1 MPTLSVEQAEQV
13 TDQLSQAMQLRR
25 GDISKRMN
33 YLTGETGRLRFASD
47 KFKESFQQ
55 RYKGFTDNWCAP
67 VVEAVGERMVYL
79 GLRPAEKLGADT
91 GLARAWEATG
101 ADAGIQEALAV
112 RSAAARAFALVSPTD
127 RVDRPRITF
136 EHPEQTIVDE
146 DPATGERRAA
156 LIMWA
161 DDKWEYATLYTAD
174 EVWKFQR
181 STSEDRE
188 ARMGRPVDIGTG
200 WEPRHYNTDD
210 TWPARNPLGQVP
222 IVEMKNRSFLRPDQP
237 ISEISGVMAMQD
249 AINLTW
255 AYLLNALDMVSLPQR
270 IITGAD
276 VPEVPILGEDG
287 QIAGY
292 RPVDLDSLTGEKVLW
307 VPDENAKPHE
317 WSAAQIGPFL
327 EVTQQA
333 VEHIAAQTRTPPHY
347 LSGKMVNT
355 AAEALTISEAGL
367 VSRARQSILF
377 VNQDVRTINYLTA
390 LAMGRSERDADA
402 IAAGTPMWA
411 DPQYRS
417 DAQRADALLKKK
429 QLGYPMKYLLEQDGL
444 PPHEIDRVMKMI
456 KEEQEQDPL
465 GVINRMATTGN
476 PGVFDQPENPE
487 LEQ

>member
-1 MPTLSVEQAEQV
+1 MPTLEVDEAQKITE
-13 TDQLSQAMQLRR
+13 QLSQALQYRR
-25 GDISKRMN
+25 GDITKRMN
-33 YLTGETGRLRFASD
+33 YLTGDTGRLRFASD
-47 KFKESFQQ
+47 KFKESFQK
-55 RYKGFTDNWCAP
+55 RYAGFTDNWCAP

-79 GLRPAEKLGADT
+79 GLRPAGSLGADT
-91 GLARAWEATG
+91 ELSRAWEATG

-112 RSAAARAFALVSPTD
+112 RSAAARSFALVSPTA
-127 RVDRPRITF
+127 RPDRPRITF
-136 EHPEQTIVDE
+136 EHPELTIVDD
-146 DPATGERRAA
+146 DPATGERRAG

-161 DDKWEYATLYTAD
+161 DDNWEYATLYTPD

-181 STSEDRE
+181 KTSEDR
-188 ARMGRPVDIGTG
+188 AQRQGRPVELGGD
-200 WEPRHYNTDD
+200 WEPRRYNTDD
-210 TWPARNPLGQVP
+210 TWPARNPLGEVP
-222 IVEMKNRSFLRPDQP
+222 VVEMKNRSFLRPEEP

-276 VPEVPILGEDG
+276 VPEMPVLGEDG
-287 QIAGY
+287 QIVGT
-292 RPVDLDSLTGEKVLW
+292 RPVDLDSLKSETILW
-307 VPDENAKPHE
+307 ISGTEAKPHE
-317 WSAAQIGPFL
+317 WSSAQIAPFL

-377 VNQDVRTINYLTA
+377 VNQDVRIINRLTA
-390 LAMGRSERDADA
+390 LAMGRDARSVDA
-402 IAAGTPMWA
+402 ISAGVPMWA

-444 PPHEIDRVMKMI
+444 PPHEIDRVMAMI
-456 KEEQEQDPL
+456 REEQEQDPL

-476 PGVFDQPENPE
+476 PDAFNQHETPEIG
-487 LEQ
+487 Q

>member
-1 MPTLSVEQAEQV
+1 MPTLSVDEAEKM
-13 TDQLSQAMQLRR
+13 TDRLSQDLQYRR
-25 GDISKRMN
+25 GEISKRMN

-47 KFKESFQQ
+47 KFREKFHE
-55 RYKGFTDNWCAP
+55 RYAGFTDNWCAP

-79 GLRPAEKLGADT
+79 GLRPAGRLGADT
-91 GLARAWEATG
+91 ELSRAWEATG

-112 RSAAARAFALVSPTD
+112 RSAASRAFALVSPTN
-127 RVDRPRITF
+127 RADRPRITF
-136 EHPEQTIVDE
+136 EHPELTIVDE
-146 DPATGERRAA
+146 DPATGVRRAA

-161 DDKWEYATLYTAD
+161 DDNWEYATLYTAT

-181 STSEDRE
+181 KTSEDRE
-188 ARMGRPVDIGTG
+188 MRQGRPVDVGSG
-200 WEPRHYNTDD
+200 WEPRHHNTDD
-210 TWPARNPLGQVP
+210 TWPAKNPLGHVP
-222 IVEMKNRSFLRPDQP
+222 IVEMKNRSFLRPDHP

-249 AINLTW
+249 AINLNW
-255 AYLLNALDMVSLPQR
+255 AYLLNALDRVSLPQR

-276 VPEVPILGEDG
+276 IPEVPVLDNDG

-292 RPVDLDSLTGEKVLW
+292 RPVDLDSLTGENILW
-307 VPDENAKPHE
+307 INGDEAKPHE
-317 WSAAQIGPFL
+317 WSAAQIAPFL

-390 LAMGRSERDADA
+390 LAMGRSEKEADA

-476 PGVFDQPENPE
+476 PGVFDQPEIYQDQ
-487 LEQ
+487 L

>member
-1 MPTLSVEQAEQV
+1 MPTLSVDEAEKM
-13 TDQLSQAMQLRR
+13 TDRLSQDLQYRR
-25 GDISKRMN
+25 GEISKRMN

-47 KFKESFQQ
+47 KFREKFHE
-55 RYKGFTDNWCAP
+55 RYAGFTDNWCAP

-79 GLRPAEKLGADT
+79 GLRPAGKLGADT
-91 GLARAWEATG
+91 ELSRAWEATG

-112 RSAAARAFALVSPTD
+112 RSAASRAFALVSPTN
-127 RVDRPRITF
+127 RADRPRITF
-136 EHPEQTIVDE
+136 EHPELTIVDE
-146 DPATGERRAA
+146 DPATGVRRAA

-161 DDKWEYATLYTAD
+161 DDNWEYATLYTAT

-181 STSEDRE
+181 KTSEDRE
-188 ARMGRPVDIGTG
+188 MRQGRPVDVGSG
-200 WEPRHYNTDD
+200 WEPRHHNTDD
-210 TWPARNPLGQVP
+210 TWPAKNPLGHVP
-222 IVEMKNRSFLRPDQP
+222 IVEMKNRSFLRPDHP

-249 AINLTW
+249 AINLNW
-255 AYLLNALDMVSLPQR
+255 AYLLNALDRVSLPQR

-276 VPEVPILGEDG
+276 IPEVPVLDNDG

-292 RPVDLDSLTGEKVLW
+292 RPVDLDSLTGENILW
-307 VPDENAKPHE
+307 INGDEAKPHE
-317 WSAAQIGPFL
+317 WSAAQIAPFL

-390 LAMGRSERDADA
+390 LAMGRSEKEADA

-444 PPHEIDRVMKMI
+444 PPHEIDRVMEMI
-456 KEEQEQDPL
+456 REEQEQDPL
-465 GVINRMATTGN
+465 AVINSMATTGN
-476 PGVFDQPENPE
+476 PGAFNIPDTAEIDQ
-487 LEQ
+487 

>member
-1 MPTLSVEQAEQV
+1 MPTLSVDQAEKM
-13 TDQLSQAMQLRR
+13 TDRLSQDLQYRR
-25 GDISKRMN
+25 GEISKRMN

-47 KFKESFQQ
+47 KFREKFHE
-55 RYKGFTDNWCAP
+55 RYAGFTDNWCAP

-79 GLRPAEKLGADT
+79 GLRPAGKLGADT
-91 GLARAWEATG
+91 ELSRAWEATG

-112 RSAAARAFALVSPTD
+112 RSAASRAFALVSPTN
-127 RVDRPRITF
+127 RADRPRITF
-136 EHPEQTIVDE
+136 EHPELTIVDE
-146 DPATGERRAA
+146 DPATGVRRAA

-161 DDKWEYATLYTAD
+161 DDNWEYATLYTAT

-181 STSEDRE
+181 KTSEDRE
-188 ARMGRPVDIGTG
+188 MRQGRPVDVGSG
-200 WEPRHYNTDD
+200 WEPRHHNTDD
-210 TWPARNPLGQVP
+210 TWPAKNPLGCVP
-222 IVEMKNRSFLRPDQP
+222 IVEMKNRSFLRPDHP

-249 AINLTW
+249 AINLNW
-255 AYLLNALDMVSLPQR
+255 AYLLNALDRVSLPQR

-276 VPEVPILGEDG
+276 IPEVPVLDNDG

-292 RPVDLDSLTGEKVLW
+292 RPVDLDSLTGENILW
-307 VPDENAKPHE
+307 INGDEAKPHE
-317 WSAAQIGPFL
+317 WSAAQIAPFL

-390 LAMGRSERDADA
+390 LAMGRSEKEADA

-444 PPHEIDRVMKMI
+444 PPHEIDRVMEMI

-476 PGVFDQPENPE
+476 PGVFDQPETHQDQ
-487 LEQ
+487 L

>member
-1 MPTLSVEQAEQV
+1 MPTLSVDQAEKM
-13 TDQLSQAMQLRR
+13 TDRLSQDLQYRR
-25 GDISKRMN
+25 GEISKRMN

-47 KFKESFQQ
+47 KFREKFHE
-55 RYKGFTDNWCAP
+55 RYAGFTDNWCAP

-79 GLRPAEKLGADT
+79 GLRPAGKLGADT
-91 GLARAWEATG
+91 ELSRAWEATG

-112 RSAAARAFALVSPTD
+112 RSAASRAFALVSPTN
-127 RVDRPRITF
+127 RADRPRITF
-136 EHPEQTIVDE
+136 EHPELTIVDE
-146 DPATGERRAA
+146 DPATGVRRAA

-161 DDKWEYATLYTAD
+161 DDNWEYATLYTAT

-181 STSEDRE
+181 KTSEDRE
-188 ARMGRPVDIGTG
+188 MRQGRPVDVGSG
-200 WEPRHYNTDD
+200 WEPRHHNTDD
-210 TWPARNPLGQVP
+210 TWPAKNPLGHVP
-222 IVEMKNRSFLRPDQP
+222 IVEMKNRSFLRPDHP

-249 AINLTW
+249 AINLNW
-255 AYLLNALDMVSLPQR
+255 AYLLNALDRVSLPQR

-276 VPEVPILGEDG
+276 IPEVPVLDNDG

-292 RPVDLDSLTGEKVLW
+292 RPVDLDSLTGENILW
-307 VPDENAKPHE
+307 INGDEAKPHE
-317 WSAAQIGPFL
+317 WSAAQIAPFL

-390 LAMGRSERDADA
+390 LAMGRSEKEADA

-444 PPHEIDRVMKMI
+444 PPHEIDRVMEMI
-456 KEEQEQDPL
+456 REEQEQDPL
-465 GVINRMATTGN
+465 AVINSMATTGN
-476 PGVFDQPENPE
+476 PGAFNIPDTAEIDQ
-487 LEQ
+487 

>member
-1 MPTLSVEQAEQV
+1 MALLEVAQAQQE
-13 TDQLSQAMQLRR
+13 TERLSQALMIRR
-25 GDISKRMN
+25 PDIEKRMN
-33 YLTGETGRLRFASD
+33 YLTGETGRLRFASE
-47 KFKESFQQ
+47 KFKERFHQ
-55 RYKGFTDNWCAP
+55 RYAGFVDNWCAP

-79 GLRPAEKLGADT
+79 GIRPAGSTSADSE
-91 GLARAWEATG
+91 LSRAWEAAG
-101 ADAGIQEALAV
+101 ADSGIQEALAV
-112 RSAAARAFALVSPTD
+112 RSAAGRAFGMVSPSD
-127 RVDRPRITF
+127 RADRPRITF
-136 EHPEQTIVDE
+136 EHPELTIVDE
-146 DPATGERRAA
+146 DPATGHRRYA

-161 DDKWEYATLYTAD
+161 DDKFEYATLYTPH

-181 STSEDRE
+181 KTSEDR
-188 ARMGRPVDIGTG
+188 AQRQGQPVELGSG
-200 WEPRHYNTDD
+200 WEPRRYNTDD
-210 TWPARNPLGQVP
+210 TWPARNPFKQVP
-222 IVEMKNRSFLRPDQP
+222 IVELKNRSFLRPEDP

-276 VPEVPILGEDG
+276 VPEMPILDKDG
-287 QIAGY
+287 QIVGH
-292 RPVDLDSLTGEKVLW
+292 RPVDLDMLTAEKILW
-307 VPDENAKPHE
+307 INSDEAKPHE
-317 WSAAQIGPFL
+317 WSSAQIAPFL

-377 VNQDVRTINYLTA
+377 VNQDIRQLNQLVAN
-390 LAMGRSERDADA
+390 AMGRDQRSIDA
-402 IAAGTPMWA
+402 IGAGVPVWA

-444 PPHEIDRVMKMI
+444 PPHEIDRVMAMI
-456 KEEQEQDPL
+456 REEQQQDPL
-465 GVINRMATTGN
+465 GVINRMTTTGALIDAGSEAD
-476 PGVFDQPENPE
+476 PDEI
-487 LEQ
+487 

>member
-1 MPTLSVEQAEQV
+1 MPQLLEVTEAQAKTER
-13 TDQLSQAMQLRR
+13 LSQALMIRR
-25 GDISKRMN
+25 PDISKRMD
-33 YLTGETGRLRFASD
+33 YLTGETGKLRFASD
-47 KFKESFQQ
+47 KFKEKFNQ
-55 RYKGFTDNWCAP
+55 RYAGFVDNWCAP

-79 GLRPAEKLGADT
+79 GIRPAGTTSADSE
-91 GLARAWEATG
+91 LSRAWEAAG
-101 ADAGIQEALAV
+101 ADSGIQEALAV
-112 RSAAARAFALVSPTD
+112 RSAAGRAFGMVSPSD
-127 RVDRPRITF
+127 RADRPRITF
-136 EHPEQTIVDE
+136 EHPELTIVDE
-146 DPATGERRAA
+146 DPATGHRRAA

-161 DDKWEYATLYTAD
+161 DDQFEYATLYTPD

-181 STSEDRE
+181 KTSEDR
-188 ARMGRPVDIGTG
+188 AQRQGRHVELGSG
-200 WEPRHYNTDD
+200 WEPRRYNTDD

-222 IVEMKNRSFLRPDQP
+222 VVELRNRSFLRPEDP

-276 VPEVPILGEDG
+276 VPEMPILDKDG
-287 QIAGY
+287 QIVGY
-292 RPVDLDSLTGEKVLW
+292 RPVDLDMLTSEKILW
-307 VPDENAKPHE
+307 INSDEAKPHE
-317 WSAAQIGPFL
+317 WSAAQIAPFL

-377 VNQDVRTINYLTA
+377 VNQDIRDLNQLIA
-390 LAMGRSERDADA
+390 IAMGRDQHSIDA
-402 IAAGTPMWA
+402 IGAGVPVWA

-429 QLGYPMKYLLEQDGL
+429 QLGYPMKYILEQDGL
-444 PPHEIDRVMKMI
+444 PPHEIDRVMAMI
-456 KEEQEQDPL
+456 REEQTQDPL
-465 GVINRMATTGN
+465 GVINRMTTTGDFIDA
-476 PGVFDQPENPE
+476 GSEVDQKDI
-487 LEQ
+487 

>member
-1 MPTLSVEQAEQV
+1 MPTLSVEQAEKM
-13 TDQLSQAMQLRR
+13 TDRLSQDLQYRR
-25 GDISKRMN
+25 GDITKRMN

-47 KFKESFQQ
+47 KFKESFQK
-55 RYKGFTDNWCAP
+55 RYAGFTDNWCAP

-79 GLRPAEKLGADT
+79 GLRPAGKLGADT
-91 GLARAWEATG
+91 ELARAWEATG

-112 RSAAARAFALVSPTD
+112 RSAAARAFAMVAPTK
-127 RVDRPRITF
+127 RADRPRITF
-136 EHPEQTIVDE
+136 EHPELTIVDE
-146 DPATGERRAA
+146 DPATGVRRAA

-161 DDKWEYATLYTAD
+161 DDQWEYATLYTAD

-181 STSEDRE
+181 KTSEDRE
-188 ARMGRPVDIGTG
+188 QRQGRPVDLTSG
-200 WEPRHYNTDD
+200 WEPRHFNTDD

-276 VPEVPILGEDG
+276 IPTVPILGKDG
-287 QIAGY
+287 QDTGMT
-292 RPVDLDSLTGEKVLW
+292 RPLDLDSLTGEKILW
-307 VPDENAKPHE
+307 INGEEAKPHE
-317 WSAAQIGPFL
+317 WSAAQIAPFL

-390 LAMGRSERDADA
+390 LAMDRSEKEADA

-444 PPHEIDRVMKMI
+444 PPHEIDRVMEMI

-465 GVINRMATTGN
+465 GVIQRMTTTGL
-476 PGVFDQPENPE
+476 PEQPQDVE
-487 LEQ
+487 EQL

>member
-1 MPTLSVEQAEQV
+1 MLELEDAQKMTERMSEGL
-13 TDQLSQAMQLRR
+13 QLRR
-25 GDISKRMN
+25 PEISKRMG
-33 YLTGETGRLRFASD
+33 YLTGETGRLRFASE

-55 RYKGFTDNWCAP
+55 RYAGFTDNWCAP

-79 GLRPAEKLGADT
+79 GLRPAGSLGSDT
-91 GLARAWEATG
+91 ELSRAWESTG

-112 RSAAARAFALVSPTD
+112 RSAAARSFALVSPTK

-136 EHPEQTIVDE
+136 EHPELAIVDE
-146 DPATGERRAA
+146 DPATGERRAG

-161 DDKWEYATLYTAD
+161 DDDREYATLYTPD
-174 EVWKFQR
+174 QVWKFERESSENRAQR
-181 STSEDRE
+181 Q
-188 ARMGRPVDIGTG
+188 GRPVDLGGG
-200 WEPRHYNTDD
+200 WEPRKFNTDD
-210 TWPARNPLGQVP
+210 TWPAKNPLGEVP
-222 IVEMKNRSFLRPDQP
+222 LVEMKNRSFLRPEEP

-276 VPEVPILGEDG
+276 VPTAPVLGDDG
-287 QIAGY
+287 QVLFD
-292 RPVDLDSLTGEKVLW
+292 RPVDLDSLTGEKILW
-307 VPDENAKPHE
+307 INSDEAKPHE
-317 WSAAQIGPFL
+317 WSSAQIAPFL

-377 VNQDVRTINYLTA
+377 VNQDVRVINRLTA
-390 LAMGRSERDADA
+390 IAMQRTPKEVDA
-402 IAAGTPMWA
+402 IGAGVPMWK

-417 DAQRADALLKKK
+417 DAQRADALLKKR

-465 GVINRMATTGN
+465 GVIDRMTTTGQ
-476 PGVFDQPENPE
+476 PDQFQGVE
-487 LEQ
+487 EQQ